1 MNLEEARE
9 HLSLTARQY
18 AHGALNLEALERA
31 AAGYANAL
39 LRYVGEYIDDG
50 SEQSMFKHADPFPQE
65 KP

>member
-18 AHGALNLEALERA
+18 AHGALNLEALERS
-31 AAGYANAL
+31 AAGYANTL
-39 LRYVGEYIDDG
+39 LRSVDIFYDI
-50 SEQSMFKHADPFPQE
+50 SEQGTFEHADPFPQE